1 MSDNDM
7 LYMDVT
13 TTCTDCV
20 LQGKTSEG
28 CAFCD
33 GRGRAY
39 LHDMYKRENDAL
51 REKVEAHIWLREVE
65 GYELEYEHPYCRA
78 VGISYALTKD
88 KTTPR
93 AKRKK
98 AYENAQESYEAIK
111 SAALKAVGE

>member
-13 TTCTDCV
+13 TTCPDCV

-51 REKVEAHIWLREVE
+51 REKVEA
-65 GYELEYEHPYCRA
+65 
-78 VGISYALTKD
+78 LTKD